1 MYGATTAVA
10 GEQHV
15 LTCNVTVVDHLTSS
29 SVLRVQWVGDSI
41 GSSEVQQSSTS
52 TGVRSVLTLNPL
64 RTTHGGNY
72 ICQATIYIPSINLHK
87 VDNDNLILTVQ
98 SKRTQTMTL
107 ILNNLIQFPVHQ

>member
-1 MYGATTAVA
+1 M
-10 GEQHV
+10 

-52 TGVRSVLTLNPL
+52 TGVRSVLTFQPL

-72 ICQATIYIPSINLHK
+72 ICQTAIYIPSINLHK
-87 VDNDNLILTVQ
+87 VGSDNLILTVQ
-98 SKRTQTMTL
+98 RKRTQTMTL
-107 ILNNLIQFPVHQ
+107 ILNHFIQFPDHQ